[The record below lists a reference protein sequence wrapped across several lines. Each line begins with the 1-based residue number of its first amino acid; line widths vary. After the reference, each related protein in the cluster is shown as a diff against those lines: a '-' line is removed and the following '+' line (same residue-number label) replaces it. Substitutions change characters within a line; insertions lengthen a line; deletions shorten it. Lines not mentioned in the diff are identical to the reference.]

1 MVIFGGK
8 ELKLQR
14 NWTWIEIEKGGPDFF
29 KFHFMLF
36 LALRCWLECTNS
48 LYSPK
53 GGGGALPYN
62 KSYRY
67 VPPQRVWFSRRFAH
81 FVLNLGIVFE
91 GTTGPFVIG
100 AFEKRVP
107 GLKMGVENDMFY
119 GLKQGQGLKNRAAHP
134 HQEFLGVPR
143 RGLKHKKIIHTGD
156 AFFLL
161 IISPPYTVR

>member
-1 MVIFGGK
+1 MK
-8 ELKLQR
+8 LK
-14 NWTWIEIEKGGPDFF
+14 KVGPTFSSF
-29 KFHFMLF
+29 ISCYF
-36 LALRCWLECTNS
+36 LPSVADWNVLTAFIAPR
-48 LYSPK
+48 

>member
-1 MVIFGGK
+1 MNFNEV
-8 ELKLQR
+8 
-14 NWTWIEIEKGGPDFF
+14 GPTFSSFISCYFWPSVADWNVLTAF
-29 KFHFMLF
+29 K
-36 LALRCWLECTNS
+36 APRV
-48 LYSPK
+48 
-53 GGGGALPYN
+53 GGGGSLPYN

-107 GLKMGVENDMFY
+107 GLKMGGENDMFY

-134 HQEFLGVPR
+134 HQEFRGVSR
-143 RGLKHKKIIHTGD
+143 RGLKHKKIIHTAD

>member
-1 MVIFGGK
+1 M
-8 ELKLQR
+8 KL
-14 NWTWIEIEKGGPDFF
+14 TKVGPTFSSF
-29 KFHFMLF
+29 ILCYF
-36 LALRCWLECTNS
+36 LPSVADWNVLTAFIAPRR
-48 LYSPK
+48 
-53 GGGGALPYN
+53 GALPYN

-119 GLKQGQGLKNRAAHP
+119 GLKQGQGLKNGTP
-134 HQEFLGVPR
+134 PPR
-143 RGLKHKKIIHTGD
+143 ISRSTPSGFKAQKNHSYRRC
-156 AFFLL
+156 FFLVNN
-161 IISPPYTVR
+161 IPSV

>member
-1 MVIFGGK
+1 M
-8 ELKLQR
+8 
-14 NWTWIEIEKGGPDFF
+14 GPTFSSFISCYFWPSVADWNVLTAF
-29 KFHFMLF
+29 K
-36 LALRCWLECTNS
+36 APRV
-48 LYSPK
+48 
-53 GGGGALPYN
+53 GGGGRGALPYN

-91 GTTGPFVIG
+91 GTTGPLVIG

-134 HQEFLGVPR
+134 HQEFRGVSR
-143 RGLKHKKIIHTGD
+143 RGLKHKKIIHTAD

>member
-1 MVIFGGK
+1 M
-8 ELKLQR
+8 
-14 NWTWIEIEKGGPDFF
+14 GPTFSSF
-29 KFHFMLF
+29 ISCYF
-36 LALRCWLECTNS
+36 LPSVADWNVLTAFIAPR
-48 LYSPK
+48 

-161 IISPPYTVR
+161 IISPQYDCSITRTVPSSSLSI

>member
-1 MVIFGGK
+1 
-8 ELKLQR
+8 
-14 NWTWIEIEKGGPDFF
+14 
-29 KFHFMLF
+29 MLF
-36 LALRCWLECTNS
+36 LAIRCWLECTNS

-53 GGGGALPYN
+53 GGGALPYN

-91 GTTGPFVIG
+91 GTSGPFVIG

-119 GLKQGQGLKNRAAHP
+119 GLKQGQGLKNGTP
-134 HQEFLGVPR
+134 PPR
-143 RGLKHKKIIHTGD
+143 ISRSTPSGFKAQKNHSYRRC
-156 AFFLL
+156 FFLVNN
-161 IISPPYTVR
+161 IPSVYCSITRTVPSSSLSIWGKMNF